1 VPQTL
6 PAFQEGESNPLLPQH
21 IANPRKQLFILGIF
35 LPVLPWVYAAAVFL
49 FLPSVKVKDIEKQEE
64 EGVVV
69 VEGRY
74 WAWVC
79 VFGLAV
85 EVLLAVVVGGIVL
98 YDMGLLHG

>member
-1 VPQTL
+1 MM
-6 PAFQEGESNPLLPQH
+6 
-21 IANPRKQLFILGIF
+21 
-35 LPVLPWVYAAAVFL
+35 
-49 FLPSVKVKDIEKQEE
+49 
-64 EGVVV
+64 

-98 YDMGLLHG
+98 YDMELLHG